1 MKKSIFLVAVAFM
14 LMSVS
19 ASAQFM
25 QSNGGSKA
33 KASVEDV
40 FNTVDLTYSPITM
53 KSTMGG
59 SSLTEDYNGIS
70 LNWSQARLMTDKLP
84 IYLQYGAGAQFSW
97 YTDSIS
103 YDDSNVKTTI
113 SFLTVKVPVNV
124 LYNFAIPNTNLSVMP
139 YLGLNAQVHVLGQSK
154 MTQEYEGETS
164 ETKTT
169 KINYFSKDDMK
180 ESPYQK
186 PFNRFV
192 LGWQIGAMVSYDK
205 YFVGI
210 GYNGPVTSLHKSGD
224 YKIQTSQV
232 NISLGIMF

>member
-1 MKKSIFLVAVAFM
+1 MKKSIFLAAVAFM

-40 FNTVDLTYSPITM
+40 FNTVDLTYSPVTM
-53 KSTMGG
+53 KATMGG

-97 YTDSIS
+97 YTDSS
-103 YDDSNVKTTI
+103 SSDYYDVKTTT

-124 LYNFAIPNTNLSVMP
+124 LYNFAIPNTALSVMP
-139 YLGLNAQVHVLGQSK
+139 YVGLNAQIHVLGQSK
-154 MTQEYEGETS
+154 TTTTYEDDKETS
-164 ETKTT
+164 KMS
-169 KINYFSKDDMK
+169 YFSKDDT
-180 ESPYQK
+180 ENPY
-186 PFNRFV
+186 NRFV
-192 LGWQIGAMVSYDK
+192 IGWQIGAMVSFNK

-210 GYNGPVTSLHKSGD
+210 GYNGPVTSLYKNGD
-224 YKIQTSQV
+224 FKIQTSQV

>member
-1 MKKSIFLVAVAFM
+1 M

-53 KSTMGG
+53 TSSYDGG
-59 SSLTEDYNGIS
+59 SNTEDFNGLS
-70 LNWSQARLMTDKLP
+70 LNWAQARLLTDKLP
-84 IYLQYGAGAQFSW
+84 IYLQYGAGVQFSW
-97 YTDSIS
+97 YTDSR
-103 YDDSNVKTTI
+103 SNDYENYKSTTT
-113 SFLTVKVPVNV
+113 FLTVKVPVNV

-139 YLGLNAQVHVLGQSK
+139 YLGLNAQVHVLGQAKRS
-154 MTQEYEGETS
+154 QEYDGGTQ
-164 ETKTT
+164 TD
-169 KINYFSKDDMK
+169 KINYFSKDDMGDH
-180 ESPYQK
+180 PY
-186 PFNRFV
+186 NRFV

-210 GYNGPVTSLHKSGD
+210 GYNGPVTSLYKNGD
-224 YKIQTSQV
+224 FKIQTSQV

>member
-1 MKKSIFLVAVAFM
+1 M

-40 FNTVDLTYSPITM
+40 FNTVDLTYSPVTM
-53 KSTMGG
+53 KATMGG
-59 SSLTEDYNGIS
+59 NSSTSDLNGIS
-70 LNWSQARLMTDKLP
+70 LNWSQARLMTDQLP

-103 YDDSNVKTTI
+103 YDDSNVKTTTT
-113 SFLTVKVPVNV
+113 FLTVKVPVNV

-139 YLGLNAQVHVLGQSK
+139 YLGLNAQVHVLGQSN
-154 MTQEYEGETS
+154 TSREYEGETQ
-164 ETKTT
+164 TYKT
-169 KINYFSKDDMK
+169 NLFSKDDMV
-180 ESPYQK
+180 EDPY
-186 PFNRFV
+186 NRFV
-192 LGWQIGAMVSYDK
+192 LGWQIGAMVSFDK

-210 GYNGPVTSLHKSGD
+210 GYNGPVTNLYEYD
-224 YKIQTSQV
+224 DAKIQNSQV
-232 NISLGIMF
+232 IISLGIMF

>member
-1 MKKSIFLVAVAFM
+1 M

-40 FNTVDLTYSPITM
+40 FNTVDLTYSPINEKTTIGDRS
-53 KSTMGG
+53 ST
-59 SSLTEDYNGIS
+59 TDYNGIS

-97 YTDSIS
+97 YTDSS
-103 YDDSNVKTTI
+103 SSDYYDVKTTT

-139 YLGLNAQVHVLGQSK
+139 YLGLNAQVHVLGQTKAS
-154 MTQEYEGETS
+154 QEYDGET
-164 ETKTT
+164 ETT
-169 KINYFSKDDMK
+169 KVNYFSKDDM
-180 ESPYQK
+180 EDPY
-186 PFNRFV
+186 NRFV

-210 GYNGPVTSLHKSGD
+210 GYNGPVTSLYKNGD
-224 YKIQTSQV
+224 FKIQTSQV

>member
-1 MKKSIFLVAVAFM
+1 M
-14 LMSVS
+14 LMSVT

-40 FNTVDLTYSPITM
+40 FNTVDLTYSPVTM
-53 KSTMGG
+53 KASYDGDSTTDD
-59 SSLTEDYNGIS
+59 LNGLS
-70 LNWSQARLMTDKLP
+70 LNWAQARLLTDQLP
-84 IYLQYGAGAQFSW
+84 VYLQYGAGVQFTW
-97 YTDSIS
+97 KTDTRSDDY
-103 YDDSNVKTTI
+103 YDMKVKNTTT
-113 SFLTVKVPVNV
+113 FLTVKVPVNV

-154 MTQEYEGETS
+154 TTTTYEDEKETS
-164 ETKTT
+164 KMS
-169 KINYFSKDDMK
+169 YFSKDDM
-180 ESPYQK
+180 EDPY
-186 PFNRFV
+186 NRFV

-210 GYNGPVTSLHKSGD
+210 GYNGPVTSLYKNGD
-224 YKIQTSQV
+224 LKIQTSQV

>member
-1 MKKSIFLVAVAFM
+1 M

-40 FNTVDLTYSPITM
+40 FNTVDLTYSPVTM
-53 KSTMGG
+53 KATMGG

-97 YTDSIS
+97 YTDSS
-103 YDDSNVKTTI
+103 SSDYYDVKTTT

-154 MTQEYEGETS
+154 TSQEYDGETQ
-164 ETKTT
+164 TFKV
-169 KINYFSKDDMK
+169 NYFSKDDM
-180 ESPYQK
+180 EDPY
-186 PFNRFV
+186 NRFV

-210 GYNGPVTSLHKSGD
+210 GYNGPVTSLYKNGD
-224 YKIQTSQV
+224 LKIQTSQV

>member
-1 MKKSIFLVAVAFM
+1 MKKSIFLAAVAFM

-40 FNTVDLTYSPITM
+40 FNTVDLTYSPVTM
-53 KSTMGG
+53 KASYEGDSTTDD
-59 SSLTEDYNGIS
+59 LNGLS
-70 LNWSQARLMTDKLP
+70 LNWAQARLLTDQLP
-84 IYLQYGAGAQFSW
+84 VYLQYGAGVQFSW
-97 YTDSIS
+97 YTNDN
-103 YDDSNVKTTI
+103 SNVKTTA

-139 YLGLNAQVHVLGQSK
+139 YLGLNAQVHVLGQAKRS
-154 MTQEYEGETS
+154 QEYDGGTQ
-164 ETKTT
+164 TD
-169 KINYFSKDDMK
+169 KINYFSKDDMGDH
-180 ESPYQK
+180 PY
-186 PFNRFV
+186 NRFV

-210 GYNGPVTSLHKSGD
+210 GYNGPVTSLFKNGD
-224 YKIQTSQV
+224 HKIQNSQV

>member
-1 MKKSIFLVAVAFM
+1 M
-14 LMSVS
+14 LMSVT

-40 FNTVDLTYSPITM
+40 FNTVDLTYSPVTM
-53 KSTMGG
+53 KASYDGDSTTDD
-59 SSLTEDYNGIS
+59 LNGLS
-70 LNWSQARLMTDKLP
+70 LNWSQARLLTDQLP
-84 IYLQYGAGAQFSW
+84 VYLQYGAGVQFTW
-97 YTDSIS
+97 KTDTRSDDY
-103 YDDSNVKTTI
+103 YDMKVKNTT

-154 MTQEYEGETS
+154 TTTTYEDEKETS
-164 ETKTT
+164 
-169 KINYFSKDDMK
+169 KISYFSKDDM
-180 ESPYQK
+180 EDPY
-186 PFNRFV
+186 NRFV

-210 GYNGPVTSLHKSGD
+210 GYNGPVTSLYKNGD

-232 NISLGIMF
+232 NISLGIKF

>member
-1 MKKSIFLVAVAFM
+1 MKKSIFLAAVAFM

-40 FNTVDLTYSPITM
+40 FNTVDLTYSPVTM
-53 KSTMGG
+53 KATMGG

-97 YTDSIS
+97 YTDSS
-103 YDDSNVKTTI
+103 SSDYYDVKTTT
-113 SFLTVKVPVNV
+113 SFLTVKVPVNI

-154 MTQEYEGETS
+154 TSQEYDGETQ
-164 ETKTT
+164 TFKV
-169 KINYFSKDDMK
+169 NYFSKDDM
-180 ESPYQK
+180 EDPY
-186 PFNRFV
+186 NRFV

-210 GYNGPVTSLHKSGD
+210 GYNGPVTSLYKKGD
-224 YKIQTSQV
+224 LKIQTSQV

>member
-1 MKKSIFLVAVAFM
+1 M
-14 LMSVS
+14 LMNVS

-40 FNTVDLTYSPITM
+40 FNTVDLTYSPVTM
-53 KSTMGG
+53 KATMGG

-97 YTDSIS
+97 YTDSS
-103 YDDSNVKTTI
+103 SDGYYNYKTTTT
-113 SFLTVKVPVNV
+113 FLTVKVPVNV

-139 YLGLNAQVHVLGQSK
+139 YLGLNAQVHVLGQSNASR
-154 MTQEYEGETS
+154 EYEGET
-164 ETKTT
+164 ETYKT
-169 KINYFSKDDMK
+169 NFFSKDDM
-180 ESPYQK
+180 EEPY
-186 PFNRFV
+186 NRFV

-210 GYNGPVTSLHKSGD
+210 GYNGPVTSLAKKGD
-224 YKIQTSQV
+224 NKIQTSQV

>member
-1 MKKSIFLVAVAFM
+1 M

-40 FNTVDLTYSPITM
+40 FNTVDLTYSPITE
-53 KSTMGG
+53 KTTIGDRSST
-59 SSLTEDYNGIS
+59 TDYNGIS

-97 YTDSIS
+97 YTDSS
-103 YDDSNVKTTI
+103 SNDYYNVKTTT

-154 MTQEYEGETS
+154 TSQEYDGETQTS
-164 ETKTT
+164 KT
-169 KINYFSKDDMK
+169 NFFSKDDM
-180 ESPYQK
+180 EEPY
-186 PFNRFV
+186 NRFV

-210 GYNGPVTSLHKSGD
+210 GYNGPVTSLFKDGD
-224 YKIQTSQV
+224 YKIQASQV

>member
-1 MKKSIFLVAVAFM
+1 MKKSIFLAAVAFM
-14 LMSVS
+14 LMSVT

-40 FNTVDLTYSPITM
+40 FNTVDLTYSPVTM
-53 KSTMGG
+53 KASYDGDSTTDD
-59 SSLTEDYNGIS
+59 LNGLS
-70 LNWSQARLMTDKLP
+70 LNWAQARLLTDQLP
-84 IYLQYGAGAQFSW
+84 VYLQYGAGVQFTW
-97 YTDSIS
+97 KTDTRSDDY
-103 YDDSNVKTTI
+103 YDMKVKNTTT
-113 SFLTVKVPVNV
+113 FLTVKVPVNV

-154 MTQEYEGETS
+154 TTTTYEDEKETS
-164 ETKTT
+164 
-169 KINYFSKDDMK
+169 KISYFSKDDM
-180 ESPYQK
+180 EDPY
-186 PFNRFV
+186 NRFV

-210 GYNGPVTSLHKSGD
+210 GYNGPVTSLYKNGD

-232 NISLGIMF
+232 NISLGIKF

>member
-1 MKKSIFLVAVAFM
+1 M

-53 KSTMGG
+53 KETDGEG
-59 SSLTEDYNGIS
+59 SYTDDFNGLS
-70 LNWSQARLMTDKLP
+70 LNWAQARLLTDQLP
-84 IYLQYGAGAQFSW
+84 IYLQYGAGVQFSW
-97 YTDSIS
+97 YTNSITAD
-103 YDDSNVKTTI
+103 YSNVKTTTT
-113 SFLTVKVPVNV
+113 FLTVKVPVNL

-139 YLGLNAQVHVLGQSK
+139 YLGLNAQVHVLGQKNTSR
-154 MTQEYEGETS
+154 EYEGETQ
-164 ETKTT
+164 TYKT
-169 KINYFSKDDMK
+169 NLFSKDDMV
-180 ESPYQK
+180 EDPY
-186 PFNRFV
+186 NRFV
-192 LGWQIGAMVSYDK
+192 LGWQIGAMVSFDK

-210 GYNGPVTSLHKSGD
+210 GYNGPVTNLYKYD
-224 YKIQTSQV
+224 DAKIQTSQV

>member
-1 MKKSIFLVAVAFM
+1 MKKSIFLAAVAFM

-25 QSNGGSKA
+25 QSNAGSKA
-33 KASVEDV
+33 KVSVEDV

-103 YDDSNVKTTI
+103 YDDSNVKTTTT
-113 SFLTVKVPVNV
+113 FLTVKVPVNV
-124 LYNFAIPNTNLSVMP
+124 LYDFAIPNTNLSVMP
-139 YLGLNAQVHVLGQSK
+139 YLGLNAQVHVLGQSN
-154 MTQEYEGETS
+154 TSREYEGETQ
-164 ETKTT
+164 TYKT
-169 KINYFSKDDMK
+169 NLFSKDDMV
-180 ESPYQK
+180 EDPY
-186 PFNRFV
+186 NRFV
-192 LGWQIGAMVSYDK
+192 LGWQIGAMVSFDK

-210 GYNGPVTSLHKSGD
+210 GYNGPVTSLFKNGD
-224 YKIQTSQV
+224 YKIQNSQV

>member
-1 MKKSIFLVAVAFM
+1 M
-14 LMSVS
+14 LMSVT

-40 FNTVDLTYSPITM
+40 FNTVDLTYSPVTM
-53 KSTMGG
+53 KASYDGE
-59 SSLTEDYNGIS
+59 SDTEDLNGLS
-70 LNWSQARLMTDKLP
+70 LNWAQARLLTDQLP
-84 IYLQYGAGAQFSW
+84 VYLQYGAGVQFTW
-97 YTDSIS
+97 KTDTRSDDY
-103 YDDSNVKTTI
+103 YDMKVKNTTT
-113 SFLTVKVPVNV
+113 FLTVKVPVNV

-154 MTQEYEGETS
+154 TTTTYEDEKETS
-164 ETKTT
+164 KMS
-169 KINYFSKDDMK
+169 YFSKDDM
-180 ESPYQK
+180 EDPY
-186 PFNRFV
+186 NRFV

-210 GYNGPVTSLHKSGD
+210 GYNGPVTSLYKNGD
-224 YKIQTSQV
+224 LKIQTSQV

>member
-1 MKKSIFLVAVAFM
+1 MKKSIFLAAVAFM
-14 LMSVS
+14 LMNVS

-40 FNTVDLTYSPITM
+40 FNTVDLTYSPITE
-53 KSTMGG
+53 KTTIGDRSST
-59 SSLTEDYNGIS
+59 TDYNGIS

-97 YTDSIS
+97 YTDSS
-103 YDDSNVKTTI
+103 SDGYYNYKTTTT
-113 SFLTVKVPVNV
+113 FLTVKVPVNV

-139 YLGLNAQVHVLGQSK
+139 YLGLNAQVHVLGQKNTSR
-154 MTQEYEGETS
+154 EYEGETQ
-164 ETKTT
+164 TYKT
-169 KINYFSKDDMK
+169 NLFSKDDMV
-180 ESPYQK
+180 EDPY
-186 PFNRFV
+186 NRFV

-210 GYNGPVTSLHKSGD
+210 GYNGPVTSLAKKGD
-224 YKIQTSQV
+224 NKIQTSQV

>member
-1 MKKSIFLVAVAFM
+1 MKKSIFLAAVAFM
-14 LMSVS
+14 LMSVT

-40 FNTVDLTYSPITM
+40 FNTVDLTYSPVTM
-53 KSTMGG
+53 KASYDGDSTTDD
-59 SSLTEDYNGIS
+59 LNGLS
-70 LNWSQARLMTDKLP
+70 LNWAQARLLTDQLP
-84 IYLQYGAGAQFSW
+84 VYLQYGAGVQFTW
-97 YTDSIS
+97 KTDTRSDDY
-103 YDDSNVKTTI
+103 YDMKVKNTTT
-113 SFLTVKVPVNV
+113 FLTVKVPVNV

-154 MTQEYEGETS
+154 TTTTYEDEKETS
-164 ETKTT
+164 KMS
-169 KINYFSKDDMK
+169 YFSKDDM
-180 ESPYQK
+180 EDPY
-186 PFNRFV
+186 NRFV

-210 GYNGPVTSLHKSGD
+210 GYNGPVTSLYKNGD
-224 YKIQTSQV
+224 LKIQTSQV

>member
-1 MKKSIFLVAVAFM
+1 MKKSIFLAAVAFM
-14 LMSVS
+14 LMSVT

-40 FNTVDLTYSPITM
+40 FNTVDLTYSPVTM
-53 KSTMGG
+53 KASYDGDSTTDD
-59 SSLTEDYNGIS
+59 LNGLS
-70 LNWSQARLMTDKLP
+70 LNWAQARLLTDQLP
-84 IYLQYGAGAQFSW
+84 VYLQYGAGVQFTW
-97 YTDSIS
+97 KTDTRSDDY
-103 YDDSNVKTTI
+103 YDMKVKNTTT
-113 SFLTVKVPVNV
+113 FLTVKVPVNV

-154 MTQEYEGETS
+154 TTTTYEDEKETS
-164 ETKTT
+164 
-169 KINYFSKDDMK
+169 KISYFSKDDM
-180 ESPYQK
+180 EDPY
-186 PFNRFV
+186 NRFV

-210 GYNGPVTSLHKSGD
+210 GYNGPVTSLYKNGD
-224 YKIQTSQV
+224 LKIQTSQV

>member
-1 MKKSIFLVAVAFM
+1 MKKSIFLAAVAFM

-40 FNTVDLTYSPITM
+40 FNTFDLTYSPVTM
-53 KSTMGG
+53 KASYEGDST
-59 SSLTEDYNGIS
+59 TEDLNGLS
-70 LNWSQARLMTDKLP
+70 LNWAQARLLTDQLP
-84 IYLQYGAGAQFSW
+84 VYLQYGAGVQFTW
-97 YTDSIS
+97 KTDTSS
-103 YDDSNVKTTI
+103 NDYYDVKTTT

-139 YLGLNAQVHVLGQSK
+139 YLGLNAQVHVLGQTKAS
-154 MTQEYEGETS
+154 QEYDGET
-164 ETKTT
+164 ETT
-169 KINYFSKDDMK
+169 KVNYFSKDDM
-180 ESPYQK
+180 EDPY
-186 PFNRFV
+186 NRFV
-192 LGWQIGAMVSYDK
+192 LGWQIGAMVSFNK

-210 GYNGPVTSLHKSGD
+210 GYNGPVTSLYKNGD
-224 YKIQTSQV
+224 FKIQTSQV

>member
-1 MKKSIFLVAVAFM
+1 M

-40 FNTVDLTYSPITM
+40 FNTVDLTYSPVTM
-53 KSTMGG
+53 KATMGG

-97 YTDSIS
+97 YTDSS
-103 YDDSNVKTTI
+103 SSDYYDVKTTT

-154 MTQEYEGETS
+154 TSQEYDGETQ
-164 ETKTT
+164 TFKV
-169 KINYFSKDDMK
+169 NYFSKDDM
-180 ESPYQK
+180 EDPY
-186 PFNRFV
+186 NRFV

-210 GYNGPVTSLHKSGD
+210 GYNGPVTSLYKNGD
-224 YKIQTSQV
+224 FKIQTSQV

>member
-1 MKKSIFLVAVAFM
+1 M

-25 QSNGGSKA
+25 QSNAGSKA
-33 KASVEDV
+33 KVSVEDV

-103 YDDSNVKTTI
+103 YDDSNVKTTTT
-113 SFLTVKVPVNV
+113 FLTVKVPVNV

-139 YLGLNAQVHVLGQSK
+139 YLGLNAQIHVLGQSK
-154 MTQEYEGETS
+154 TSQEYDGETQ
-164 ETKTT
+164 TVKT
-169 KINYFSKDDMK
+169 NFFSKDDM
-180 ESPYQK
+180 EDHPY
-186 PFNRFV
+186 NRFV
-192 LGWQIGAMVSYDK
+192 LGWQIGAMVSFDK

-210 GYNGPVTSLHKSGD
+210 GYNGPVTNLYEYD
-224 YKIQTSQV
+224 DAKIQNSQV

>member
-1 MKKSIFLVAVAFM
+1 MKKSIFLAAVAFM
-14 LMSVS
+14 LMNVS

-40 FNTVDLTYSPITM
+40 FNTVDLTYSPITE
-53 KSTMGG
+53 KTTIGDRSST
-59 SSLTEDYNGIS
+59 TDYNGIS

-97 YTDSIS
+97 YTDSS
-103 YDDSNVKTTI
+103 SDGYYNYKTTTT
-113 SFLTVKVPVNV
+113 FLTVKVPVNV

-139 YLGLNAQVHVLGQSK
+139 YLGLNAQVHVLGQKNTSR
-154 MTQEYEGETS
+154 EYEGETQ
-164 ETKTT
+164 TYKT
-169 KINYFSKDDMK
+169 NLFSKDDMV
-180 ESPYQK
+180 EDPY
-186 PFNRFV
+186 NRFV

-210 GYNGPVTSLHKSGD
+210 GYNGPVTNLYKYD
-224 YKIQTSQV
+224 DAKIQTSQV